1 MCAVCGPGP
10 EQQLPA
16 REAPRR
22 RPQGLRSA
30 CLPAGAARHL
40 RQQGG
45 RRHTL
50 VQGERKN
57 IFYIYVLLKIFY
69 VLLKYIFIQMT

>member
-10 EQQLPA
+10 EQQLPP
-16 REAPRR
+16 REAPRG
-22 RPQGLRSA
+22 RPQGLRPA
-30 CLPAGAARHL
+30 RLPAGAARHL

-50 VQGERKN
+50 LQGERKN
-57 IFYIYVLLKIFY
+57 IFYVLLKIFY
-69 VLLKYIFIQMT
+69 MFLK